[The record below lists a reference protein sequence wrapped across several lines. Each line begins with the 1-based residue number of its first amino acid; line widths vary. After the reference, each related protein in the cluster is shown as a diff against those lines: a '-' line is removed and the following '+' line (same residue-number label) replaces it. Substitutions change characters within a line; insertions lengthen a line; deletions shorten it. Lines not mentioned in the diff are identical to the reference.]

1 MFDKVNELFQS
12 IKIEYK
18 FLDLEKELVTMALK
32 GMSPANYVQLDLI
45 VVVADGELRQV
56 LKPRKLPWEN

>member
-1 MFDKVNELFQS
+1 MD
-12 IKIEYK
+12 IET
-18 FLDLEKELVTMALK
+18 DLKSLVVVTATPHIEKELVTTALK
-32 GMSPANYVQLDLI
+32 GMSPMNYVKLDLV